1 MAYLGNNALPF
12 DPTRTVAKQSDAE
25 RFSGD
30 NSTVAFT
37 LSRSVVFPTD
47 LEILVENVQQE
58 PVVAYNVSGNTLTF
72 TEAPPTGTNN
82 IQVLYRG
89 FGAPFPY
96 PVLPDGAI
104 SYSKLANNIRL
115 FVADNF
121 LGDGSSNT
129 FIMSEAPADANT
141 VYVSIDG
148 VVQRAPTNYTVTG
161 TTITFAENPPASSNV
176 HVRHLGFRTTQTVTA
191 IPPSTYIPQA
201 NLVSPYLTG
210 TLTGGDISTGNVIS
224 SGNITTTSLNVSNT
238 ITSSSNVD
246 FKVGAS
252 QNTAFRIENTGQLYN
267 SVESTEG
274 TDYRNALYPG
284 YMARAWVNFNGT
296 GTVAIRASGNVS
308 SITDN
313 GTGNYTVNFTTAMP
327 DADYVCEFSGTRSA
341 VNTFPALAGYTDN
354 ASPSTTS
361 VTFVSGSSANGV
373 LADGVFMMVSVFR

>member
-201 NLVSPYLTG
+201 NLVNPYLTG

-296 GTVAIRASGNVS
+296 GTVAIRASGNVT
-308 SITDN
+308 SITDG
-313 GTGNYTVNFTTAMP
+313 GTGIYTVNFTTAMP
-327 DADYVCEFSGTRSA
+327 DANYAASGYCDYGSSGTFS
-341 VNTFPALAGYTDN
+341 
-354 ASPSTTS
+354 TS
-361 VTFVSGSSANGV
+361 VTLSPSSLLLYTVTTAGGGIDNPVVQV
-373 LADGVFMMVSVFR
+373 LIFR